1 MFLLIDNY
9 DSFTYNLVQ
18 AFQSLG
24 MAPHVVFNDDPK
36 LLDLVDS
43 EDLEMVCIS
52 PGPGHPRQAGLC
64 LEFLERLS
72 PQIPVLG
79 ICLGH
84 QLLGLF
90 AGAKVE
96 VGPCIMHGKQ
106 SEIVHDGMGIFRD
119 VTMPMKVGRYHS
131 LVVRKGENTVEGK
144 ELSGLDSIADDY
156 VNSENSRD
164 FTVTARGPEGEVMAL
179 QYKHRPWVGVQF
191 HPESVLT
198 PDGLRM
204 LANFP
209 QAISTQENAKLDMRS
224 VLECLAQKKD
234 LTGAMA
240 ASSFAALMDGRMTQ
254 AQAGAFLMSLRMK
267 GESALEMAH
276 AVRAA
281 LARAVRVDG
290 ITSPCIDVVGTGGDG
305 RSSFNCSTATSL
317 VLAGLGHKVI
327 KHGNRAVSSKCGSAD
342 ALEALGVAL
351 DADPKSAV
359 DAVKSRNFAF
369 LFAPHFHPAFKNV
382 GPLRKELGMR
392 TLFNLLGPMINPAR
406 PSHLLMGVARPEL
419 IPLIAETLQQS
430 PLQRA
435 AIIYGAGGYDEI
447 TPIGPATV
455 ALLENGRIEPL
466 YLDPAQFGF
475 APCTVDDLTVHSKEE
490 AVAVLK
496 ELLQGKGPQAML
508 DMIALNVGL
517 SLYLLEGGQNQ
528 QNQSLDACMHKA
540 RHAVAK
546 GVGQAIVDS
555 VTGTKQGMSHA
566 A

>member
-18 AFQSLG
+18 AFHALG
-24 MAPHVVFNDDPK
+24 CPPHVVYNDDPA
-36 LLDLVDS
+36 LLDLVES
-43 EDLEMVCIS
+43 PDLEMVCIS

-64 LEFLERLS
+64 LEFLQRLK
-72 PQIPVLG
+72 PTIPVLG

-90 AGAKVE
+90 GGAKVE

-106 SEIVHDGMGIFRD
+106 SEIVHDGMGLFHSLP
-119 VTMPMKVGRYHS
+119 MPMKVGRYHS
-131 LVVRKGENTVEGK
+131 LVVRSTEGK
-144 ELSGLDSIADDY
+144 PTE
-156 VNSENSRD
+156 

-179 QYKHRPWVGVQF
+179 QYNDRPWVGVQF

-209 QAISTQENAKLDMRS
+209 QAVANQANAATDMRS
-224 VLECLAQKKD
+224 ILDCLAQKQD
-234 LTGAMA
+234 LNAAMA
-240 ASSFAALMDGRMTQ
+240 ASGFAALMDGRMTS
-254 AQAGAFLMSLRMK
+254 AQAGAFLMGLRMK

-281 LARAVRVDG
+281 LARSVRVDG
-290 ITSPCIDVVGTGGDG
+290 ISAPCIDVVGTGGDG

-317 VLAGLGHKVI
+317 TLAGMGHHVI

-342 ALEALGVAL
+342 ALEALGVPL
-351 DADPKSAV
+351 DANPQSAV
-359 DAVKSRNFAF
+359 EAVNQRNFAF
-369 LFAPHFHPAFKNV
+369 LFAPNFHPAFKNV

-430 PLQRA
+430 PLHRA
-435 AIIYGAGGYDEI
+435 AIVCGAGGYDEV

-455 ALLENGRIEPL
+455 AILEYGKIEPL

-475 APCTVDDLTVHSKEE
+475 APCTIEDLTVHSKEE
-490 AVAVLK
+490 AVTVLK
-496 ELLQGKGPQAML
+496 DLLQGKGSQAML

-517 SLYLLEGGQNQ
+517 SLYLLEGGEGQ
-528 QNQSLDACMHKA
+528 QNQSLDACMYKA
-540 RHAVAK
+540 RQAVAK
-546 GVGQAIVDS
+546 GVGQKIVDS
-555 VTGTKQGMSHA
+555 VTSEKGMSHA